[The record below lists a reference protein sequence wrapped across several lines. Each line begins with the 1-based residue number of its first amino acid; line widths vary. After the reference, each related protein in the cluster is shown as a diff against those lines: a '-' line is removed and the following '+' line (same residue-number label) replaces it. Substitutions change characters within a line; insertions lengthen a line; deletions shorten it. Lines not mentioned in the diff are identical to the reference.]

1 MNIYN
6 FSSGDHD
13 PSNDYIRIHAAMD
26 AGSQSKIKI
35 FNSGSNG
42 VIQYQTSSD
51 YIWKLERVKY
61 ISDETVPLS
70 ASQSSKM
77 GYPDSMSWIPGEYI
91 SPLSNNKNIETGKL
105 NSLTKKSDTDEL
117 EYLKEPRLIVEDYYD
132 YEWLPSGL
140 IQVSKVNSSDG
151 NIPFVEIEQN
161 DISLTGSISLTSSS
175 LEGCVFSMDIKKD
188 FISNTANKAGS
199 LILPEK
205 FSAKR
210 NSSQRKEDMLNEWN
224 SIFEI
229 NADCNADSIFRD
241 GENRD
246 SAFIKELKGYIDKNW
261 YGKMKRNLWG
271 DYIDNQNI
279 NLSSRDPLILKNHIF
294 YCFYYFGV
302 SDDLYNLAS
311 YSYGYQD
318 NGMSWHIGLGGSSNF
333 SDNVRSI
340 KKELSYLPVI
350 KETKEVSKVYGLP
363 LRSAYVYNL
372 QNNLNI
378 ADFIGTINED
388 GTTSENG
395 INSNNY

>member
-13 PSNDYIRIHAAMD
+13 PSNDYVRIHAVMD

-35 FNSGSNG
+35 FNSGSSG

-61 ISDETVPLS
+61 ISDEIVPLS
-70 ASQSSKM
+70 VSQSSKI

-91 SPLSNNKNIETGKL
+91 SPLSSNKNIETGKL
-105 NSLTKKSDTDEL
+105 NSLTKKSDIDNL
-117 EYLKEPRLIVEDYYD
+117 EYLKSPRLIVEDHYD

-140 IQVSKVNSSDG
+140 IQVSKVKSSGGD
-151 NIPFVEIEQN
+151 IPFIEIEQN

-205 FSAKR
+205 FSAKQ

-229 NADCNADSIFRD
+229 NANCNADSIFRD

-246 SAFIKELKGYIDKNW
+246 SAFIKELKAYIDKNW

-318 NGMSWHIGLGGSSNF
+318 NGMSWHIGLGGKSNF